1 MGRGLRRPGMPEL
14 EDMMTPADV
23 AEVVLFALSRPRHLR
38 ILEVAF
44 RHMSE
49 QSWG

>member
-1 MGRGLRRPGMPEL
+1 
-14 EDMMTPADV
+14 MMTPADV
-23 AEVVLFALSRPRHLR
+23 AEVVLFALSRPRHIR

-49 QSWG
+49 RSWG